1 MKYNKIK
8 KKTKNLNIKFEYSYI
23 NLEILKDLGPYCA
36 IILNFINLLSKNDK
50 FNGYIPIEWVKE
62 QTNFSVNT
70 IRKSLEILKKC
81 RLIKIQRSKIFFR
94 YCRNYYLISSSAF

>member
-70 IRKSLEILKKC
+70 IRKSLEILNS
-81 RLIKIQRSKIFFR
+81 IKDELKAKQDDEMFEIFVESTT
-94 YCRNYYLISSSAF
+94 N